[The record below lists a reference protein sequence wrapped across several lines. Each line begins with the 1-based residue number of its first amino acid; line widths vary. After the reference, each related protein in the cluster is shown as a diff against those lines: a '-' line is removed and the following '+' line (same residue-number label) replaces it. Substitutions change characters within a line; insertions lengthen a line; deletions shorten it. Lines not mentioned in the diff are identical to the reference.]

1 MLSGK
6 KAVFYMSDNR
16 ERPGIVSRLVWEILK
31 EKGSLFPAEMEF
43 HGRMVMKCSD
53 DRDNEFYFAPTEVPV
68 CWDYPRYLPEM
79 NSLFSNFDLAGMVTW
94 HEGASAPPKALTVHS
109 VGDVNSGIFGP
120 TNAVYI
126 RNLLLAMESSRLAL
140 GLEDFETATEA
151 THWSGT
157 HVSGTSPELILQY
170 PVPIFDIEVGSVPSS
185 WENRTAC
192 QALADSLTRVFDGD
206 GKRVRNILCLGGTHF
221 DPNFAQAV
229 FTDWAGNGGEAE
241 TFGVSHILA
250 NQWLVS
256 GEYEKEHGLAYASA
270 AVEAVDGGIE
280 AVAFH
285 DKLKGCYKDLAR
297 ALGEKYGVPILKH
310 QRLRNPSDIKW

>member
-6 KAVFYMSDNR
+6 KAVFYMSDN
-16 ERPGIVSRLVWEILK
+16 EEKPGIVSRLVWDILK
-31 EKGSLFPAEMEF
+31 ERGSLLPAEMQF
-43 HGRMVMKCSD
+43 QGREVMKCGD
-53 DRDNEFYFAPTEVPV
+53 DRNNEFYFVPTEVPV

-79 NSLFSNFDLAGMVTW
+79 NALFGAFDMAGMVTW

-109 VGDVNSGIFGP
+109 IGDVNSGIFGP
-120 TNAVYI
+120 TNPVYI
-126 RNLLLAMESSRLAL
+126 RNLLLAMEKNRLAL
-140 GLEDFETATEA
+140 GLEGFETTTEA

-157 HVSGTSPELILQY
+157 HVSGSSPELILQY
-170 PVPIFDIEVGSVPSS
+170 PVPIVDIEVGSVPSS
-185 WENRTAC
+185 WENRAAC
-192 QALADSLTRVFDGD
+192 QALAEALPRVFDGD
-206 GKRVRNILCLGGTHF
+206 GKRVRNILCLGGMHF

-229 FTDWAGNGGEAE
+229 FTAWAGKEGQEE

-256 GEYEKEHGLAYASA
+256 GEYEKEQGLAFA
-270 AVEAVDGGIE
+270 AAAAEAIAGGIA

-285 DKLKGCYKDLAR
+285 DKVKGCYKDLAR

-310 QRLRNPSDIKW
+310 QRLRNPAEIQW